1 MKRAVTG
8 INNLPDDF
16 MSIETI
22 GEAPSLGWRVVARCV
37 YSRADGP
44 SSKSSREC
52 IYRKELDMP
61 PAKSANAILFD
72 ERRRIMSKSR
82 FRKS

>member
-8 INNLPDDF
+8 INNLPPFDL

-22 GEAPSLGWRVVARCV
+22 GEAHSLGWRVVARCV

-44 SSKSSREC
+44 SSKSVSF
-52 IYRKELDMP
+52 
-61 PAKSANAILFD
+61 AAASGD
-72 ERRRIMSKSR
+72 ENQ
-82 FRKS
+82 